1 MNADKDRPWRG
12 ADLAELRH
20 GLRAGTSIEEIA
32 EFLQRDVEDVRKKA
46 ASQTR
51 LPVDDLQRS

>member
-1 MNADKDRPWRG
+1 MNADKDKPWFG
-12 ADLAELRH
+12 TDLAELKH
-20 GLRAGTSIEEIA
+20 GLRAGSSIAEIA